1 MITQPTAARI
11 LEVVQRDL
19 ATQVL
24 PQITDPQ
31 AIASLHMVQHIL
43 GTLARRAEHEIAWM
57 VEETQAMAA
66 LGERVCE
73 EAGAPAPVRAAL
85 DALASSG
92 AAETGSLH
100 LADVAARYSLAGEV
114 LSCALEAVPSDGSEL
129 RAAVE
134 AVLDLRLAHEVEIM
148 GDFQLVGRT

>member
-1 MITQPTAARI
+1 VITQPTAARI
-11 LEVVQRDL
+11 LEVVQQDL
-19 ATQVL
+19 AEQVL
-24 PQITDPQ
+24 PHVRDPQ
-31 AIASLHMVQHIL
+31 ALASLHMVQHIL

-57 VEETQAMAA
+57 VEESEAMAA
-66 LGERVCE
+66 LGRRVGA
-73 EAGAPAPVRAAL
+73 EAGEPAPVQAAL
-85 DALASSG
+85 DELA
-92 AAETGSLH
+92 AADGSSLH

-114 LSCALEAVPSDGSEL
+114 LSCALEAVPADGSEL